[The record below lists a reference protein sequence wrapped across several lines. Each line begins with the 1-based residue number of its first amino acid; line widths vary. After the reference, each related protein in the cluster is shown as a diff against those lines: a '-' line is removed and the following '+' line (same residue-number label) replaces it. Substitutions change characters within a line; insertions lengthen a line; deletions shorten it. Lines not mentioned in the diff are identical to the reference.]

1 MFLTRL
7 NLGLVVADLGWVDMY
22 LGHSTDCPVLFG
34 LMTVWHS
41 QPHPVELTILPVQPV
56 HITRPKHAWTGHKYR
71 PVRVNLRSL
80 GGAESNKLDRSPPH
94 RESPIDRSDVPRR
107 RNVVF
112 LFAKRND
119 FDSRKFRFER
129 IKSFLSSVAVLC

>member
-1 MFLTRL
+1 MHFPPFPLSL
-7 NLGLVVADLGWVDMY
+7 
-22 LGHSTDCPVLFG
+22 
-34 LMTVWHS
+34 
-41 QPHPVELTILPVQPV
+41 HPSNFPQRGE
-56 HITRPKHAWTGHKYR
+56 
-71 PVRVNLRSL
+71 
-80 GGAESNKLDRSPPH
+80 AESNKLDRSPPH

-129 IKSFLSSVAVLC
+129 IKSFLSSVVVLC